1 MWGVFSKIPS
11 MGMYMYGYFLELY
24 ILLSLLRIFK
34 NIFWTLCS
42 SLHTDLAFS
51 IAGGFIFVGSLFTV
65 HGKKITFLQWFL
77 SLKKAFIFARSKA
90 TKMITCLSK
99 GSASYNAGCVMYKRN
114 LNCSQA
120 LKLPGISEILYVW

>member
-1 MWGVFSKIPS
+1 MD
-11 MGMYMYGYFLELY
+11 
-24 ILLSLLRIFK
+24 
-34 NIFWTLCS
+34 IFWNYTFCYHCS
-42 SLHTDLAFS
+42 EFLKIFFGHCAVVYIQILHFRLLVASFLLGHCS
-51 IAGGFIFVGSLFTV
+51 QFME
-65 HGKKITFLQWFL
+65 KKITFLQWFL

>member
-1 MWGVFSKIPS
+1 
-11 MGMYMYGYFLELY
+11 MYGYFMELY

-51 IAGGFIFVGSLFTV
+51 IAGGFILVGSLFTV
-65 HGKKITFLQWFL
+65 HGKKNHIFTMVFII
-77 SLKKAFIFARSKA
+77 KKAFIFARSKA
-90 TKMITCLSK
+90 TKMITSLSK
-99 GSASYNAGCVMYKRN
+99 GSASYNVGCVMYKRN